1 MKIEELNGSE
11 LFFAG
16 RVMTKLVEITKE
28 QKKTNKDYEKAF
40 DYLLSKFDEINT
52 EIEKEIY
59 LEFKEAID
67 NLKKNFEEW
76 CIIDLYNE
84 LESKIQEL
92 EISIRSL
99 RKTGQKYAEAERDY
113 KILLR
118 QEVLKLRDEGQAIG
132 VITLTCYGIPSV
144 AEARFK
150 RDTAEAIYKAN
161 LEAISTIKLQ
171 IRVLENQIN
180 REFGMEGNRL

>member
-1 MKIEELNGSE
+1 M
-11 LFFAG
+11 
-16 RVMTKLVEITKE
+16 
-28 QKKTNKDYEKAF
+28 
-40 DYLLSKFDEINT
+40 
-52 EIEKEIY
+52 
-59 LEFKEAID
+59 
-67 NLKKNFEEW
+67 
-76 CIIDLYNE
+76 DLMNE
-84 LESKIQEL
+84 LQQKIKEL
-92 EISIRSL
+92 EISIKQL
-99 RKTGQKYAEAERDY
+99 RTSGTNYAQAERDY
-113 KILLR
+113 KVLLR

-161 LEAISTIKLQ
+161 LEAMSTIKLQ